1 MLEKNTIFTII
12 KIELTIENNFAYL
25 NQTKRDS
32 KQNNVVGNSTY
43 ELFRLLDF
51 LLFYRY
57 FIFKVGFILF
67 LFKVNEF
74 ILIKKL
80 DILLIH

>member
-25 NQTKRDS
+25 NQTKRDC

>member
-25 NQTKRDS
+25 NQIKRDC
-32 KQNNVVGNSTY
+32 KQKNIVGNSTY